1 MAPAPRD
8 AAAQVLEAFREAL
21 VREHIVTGA
30 GLERALQHGRAAG
43 LDLQDAIVSLGLIDE
58 ETAYRLLA
66 DAAHIPFADLKTV
79 RPTALARHLVPP
91 SLLHRHEVLPLSV
104 DDKAV
109 RYVTSKPCDLEA
121 DRALSMSTGRSTA
134 AMLACRSELRAAL
147 ADDSLEPSQSAAPRT
162 NETDRDAASA
172 RHTVLIVD
180 DDGTTRGLVRLLL
193 ERDGYRVL
201 EAVNGRNAVDIAA
214 TEKLDLVVMDL
225 LMPELD
231 GYGAIVALRS
241 HVRHTTTPIVV
252 VTSEEGPAVEAQV
265 LELGADDYILK
276 PFEPTVLTS
285 RIKAAFR
292 RQRLAVSCES

>member
-1 MAPAPRD
+1 MAPAPRN
-8 AAAQVLEAFREAL
+8 AAAQVLKAFREAL

-30 GLERALQHGRAAG
+30 GLERALQHAHAAG
-43 LDLQDAIVSLGLIDE
+43 LELQDAIVSLGLIDE
-58 ETAYRLLA
+58 QTAYRLLA

-79 RPTALARHLVPP
+79 QPSALARHLVPP

-104 DDKAV
+104 DDKAI
-109 RYVTSKPCDLEA
+109 RYVTSKPCDSEA

-134 AMLACRSELRAAL
+134 AVLACRSELRAAL
-147 ADDSLEPSQSAAPRT
+147 ADDSSDPARSATTRKGAT
-162 NETDRDAASA
+162 ERDAVSA
-172 RHTVLIVD
+172 RQTVLIVD

-201 EAVNGRNAVDIAA
+201 EAINGRNAVDIAA
-214 TEKLDLVVMDL
+214 TEELDLVVMDL

-241 HVRHTTTPIVV
+241 QVRHATTPIVV
-252 VTSEEGPAVEAQV
+252 VTSEEGPSVEKQV

-292 RQRLAVSCES
+292 RQRLGAW